1 MLKKGGKQM
10 RRLVFT
16 SLLLML
22 FLLAACSADPDA
34 ADHYAQRKEVNV
46 NIEVPDSIEADSVPR
61 IDVLLT
67 SDGQALDKEADVTFL
82 VWKDDNK
89 ADADTI
95 PASYNE
101 DGSYQLAYRFPSEG
115 VYYVKA
121 DVNVNNVHL
130 MPTKQLRVGEL
141 TEAEKQ
147 KILQEQEQRKQ
158 KDNGGAHHH

>member
-1 MLKKGGKQM
+1 M
-10 RRLVFT
+10 RRLVIT

-34 ADHYAQRKEVNV
+34 AAHYSQRKEVNV
-46 NIEVPDSIEADSVPR
+46 NIEVPDSIEANSVPR

-67 SDGQALDKEADVTFL
+67 SDGKALDKEADVTFL

-89 ADADTI
+89 AEAETI
-95 PASYNE
+95 PASRKE
-101 DGSYQLAYRFPSEG
+101 DGGYQLEYTFPSEG

-121 DVNVNNVHL
+121 DVIVDNIHL

-141 TEAEKQ
+141 TEEEKQ

-158 KDNGGAHHH
+158 KDSGSHHHH

>member
-10 RRLVFT
+10 RRLVIT

-46 NIEVPDSIEADSVPR
+46 NIEVPESIEANSVPR
-61 IDVLLT
+61 IDAQLT
-67 SDGQALDKEADVTFL
+67 SDGKNLGQEADVTFL
-82 VWKDDNK
+82 VWKDNNK

-95 PASYNE
+95 PASRNE
-101 DGSYQLAYRFPSEG
+101 DGSYHLEYNFPSEG

-121 DVNVNNVHL
+121 DVKVDNIHL
-130 MPTKQLRVGEL
+130 MPTKQLRVGKL
-141 TEAEKQ
+141 TEEEKQ

-158 KDNGGAHHH
+158 KDSGGHHHH

>member
-1 MLKKGGKQM
+1 M

-16 SLLLML
+16 GLLLML

-34 ADHYAQRKEVNV
+34 AEHYAQRKEVNV

-67 SDGQALDKEADVTFL
+67 SDGKALDKEASVTFL

-95 PASYNE
+95 PASRNE
-101 DGSYQLAYRFPSEG
+101 EGSYQLEYKFASEG

-121 DVNVNNVHL
+121 DINVDNIHL

-158 KDNGGAHHH
+158 KDSGGHHHH